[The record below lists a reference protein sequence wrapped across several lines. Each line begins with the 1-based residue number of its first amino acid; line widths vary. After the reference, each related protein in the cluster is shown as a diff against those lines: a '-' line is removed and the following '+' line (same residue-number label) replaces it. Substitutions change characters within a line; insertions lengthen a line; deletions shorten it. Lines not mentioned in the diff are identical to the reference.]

1 MIVEQSRFTETFAHN
16 SIVLYY
22 IQESISN
29 MNPSP
34 FDRRGFCKAGLT
46 AAASLT
52 MGGIAVSPTHAAE
65 FAADELCYMSASELL
80 PLFKSRKL
88 SPVEVLKA
96 QIARIEKV
104 GKKTNSVTYTHFGTA
119 LNQAKE
125 SERRYANGTDRELEG
140 ITVGVKDEHHD
151 KGWIVTRGSV
161 LLKDNKMDHA
171 DPIVTKLKRAG
182 AVLPIQTT
190 VPEFYMSGVTWSKL
204 WGVSRCPWN
213 TNYAVGGSS
222 GGSGGALAAGLCT
235 LATGSDMGGSIR
247 LPCAYNGLYGFK
259 PPFGRVVTLSPL
271 AHFSG
276 TGPMARTFDD
286 MVALMNV
293 LSGQTPHE
301 PATLRKIVMPRDY
314 RPIKGIRIANLK
326 SMGLVHLDKETVHG
340 MADSVERLQSLGA
353 LVEEVTLEID
363 WAEMV
368 EKFIGGVLAGPMGAG
383 LAADAGRADE
393 MTTYA
398 AYFAKKA
405 VNPEIGSKQAADFE
419 AYVGSLYA
427 KISAAVFSKGF
438 DAAVMPSLAT
448 PHVPA
453 DYDLSKEGFR
463 LEGHEMH
470 KSFILALTVPW
481 NVLNWCPVVNVPTGL
496 SSQGMPLGMQIIG
509 KPYHDVKT
517 FQIADAHEAVAP
529 RLFTGD
535 RMPDFRS

>member
-1 MIVEQSRFTETFAHN
+1 MQIT
-16 SIVLYY
+16 
-22 IQESISN
+22 
-29 MNPSP
+29 
-34 FDRRGFCKAGLT
+34 DRRNFCKTGF
-46 AAASLT
+46 AAAATLSGI
-52 MGGIAVSPTHAAE
+52 GGTSANATT
-65 FAADELCYMSASELL
+65 FKADELCYMSASELL
-80 PLFKSRKL
+80 PLFRSLRL
-88 SPVEVLKA
+88 SPVELLKA
-96 QIARIEKV
+96 QIARFEAIGE
-104 GKKTNSVTYTHFGTA
+104 KTNSVTYTHFDTA
-119 LNQAKE
+119 LQQAKE
-125 SERRYANGTDRELEG
+125 SERRYANSTARELEG

-151 KGWIVTRGSV
+151 KGWVITRGSV

-247 LPCAYNGLYGFK
+247 LPCAYNGLFGFK
-259 PPFGRVVTLSPL
+259 PPFGRIATLSPL
-271 AHFSG
+271 SHFSG

-286 MVALMNV
+286 MVSLTNV
-293 LSGQTPHE
+293 LSGQTPGE
-301 PATLRKIVMPRDY
+301 PATLRRLLMPHDY
-314 RPIKGIRIANLK
+314 RPIKGMRIANLNA
-326 SMGLVHLDKETVHG
+326 MGLVHLDKETVQG
-340 MADSVERLQSLGA
+340 MAASVERLQSLGA
-353 LVEEVTLEID
+353 QVEDVTLDID
-363 WAEMV
+363 WSEMV

-427 KISAAVFSKGF
+427 KISAAVFAKGF

-496 SSQGMPLGMQIIG
+496 SSQGMPLGMQIIA
-509 KPYHDVKT
+509 KPYHDLRT
-517 FQIADAHEAVAP
+517 FQIAHAHEAAAP
-529 RLFTGD
+529 RLFVGD